1 MKAVLLAAGRGTR
14 ISKRIK
20 EIPKCTL
27 PVGDRPLIRRTV
39 EMMLSEGIEPIVCV
53 GYKHE
58 MVYEALEGLL
68 VKFFYNPFYDVTNSI
83 ASLWFARDELDDDMV
98 VMNADVFFSTDIL
111 HKLLEDSRPV
121 ILASDKSR
129 TATGDYFFALGKNNC
144 VKKYGKDLPLEE
156 RDCEYVGLAKI
167 RKSFVPVFKKQ
178 LDKLIGEQKHNCWW
192 EEVLYT
198 LADNRRIHTLDVD
211 GMFWSEIDYFDDYQ
225 RILNYI
231 DQTEK
236 PEEQ

>member
-1 MKAVLLAAGRGTR
+1 MKAILLAAGRGTR
-14 ISKRIK
+14 ISKRIQ
-20 EIPKCTL
+20 EIPKSTL
-27 PVGDRPLIRRTV
+27 PIGDKPLIRRTV
-39 EMMLSEGIEPIVCV
+39 EMMIAAGIEPIVCV

-58 MVYEALEGLL
+58 KVYEALEGLP

-83 ASLWFARDELDDDMV
+83 ASLWFAREELDDDMI

-111 HKLLEDSRPV
+111 NKLLDDKRPV

-129 TATGDYFFALGKNNC
+129 TATGDYFFALGDNNC
-144 VKKYGKDLPLEE
+144 VRKYGKDIPLEE

-167 RKSFVPVFKKQ
+167 TKDFVPKFKDQ
-178 LDKLIGEQKHNCWW
+178 LKVLIDSQKHGCWW

-198 LADNRRIHTLDVD
+198 LSDREQIHTIDVD

-231 DQTEK
+231 DKHESK
-236 PEEQ
+236 